1 MLGYKT
7 LKAKSKV
14 IVRNKKVID
23 RQEIA
28 EIVDEDQKVIRSHQP
43 EQTHHEL
50 QIVSKRF
57 DPSTG
62 EALEDQVQR
71 IDLKSVESQLKS
83 KKEEKARIDS
93 EVADFETLLADL
105 NKINIAGDK

>member
-28 EIVDEDQKVIRSHQP
+28 EIVDEDQKVIRPHQP
-43 EQTHHEL
+43 EQSHQEL

-57 DPSTG
+57 DPATG

-71 IDLKSVESQLKS
+71 VALKNLESQLKA
-83 KKEEKARIDS
+83 KKEEKERIDS

-105 NKINIAGDK
+105 NKIDNAGEK

>member
-1 MLGYKT
+1 MIGYKT

-28 EIVDEDQKVIRSHQP
+28 EIVDEDQKVIRPHQP
-43 EQTHHEL
+43 EQSHQEL

-57 DPSTG
+57 DPATG

-71 IDLKSVESQLKS
+71 VDLKNLESQLKA
-83 KKEEKARIDS
+83 KKEEKERSDS

-105 NKINIAGDK
+105 NKIDNAGEK

>member
-1 MLGYKT
+1 MIGFKT

-14 IVRNKKVID
+14 IVRIIKVID

-28 EIVDEDQKVIRSHQP
+28 EIVDEDQKVIRPHQP
-43 EQTHHEL
+43 EQSHQEL
-50 QIVSKRF
+50 QIVSKSF
-57 DPSTG
+57 DPATG

-71 IDLKSVESQLKS
+71 VDLKNLERQLKA
-83 KKEEKARIDS
+83 KKEEKERIDS

-105 NKINIAGDK
+105 NKIDNAGEK